1 MVEERGDLFA
11 VTENWYVDYA
21 VYDDVGGGTGKV
33 HGLFT
38 SENGNLEYLGAEIG
52 PLGLR
57 ATPIPIDTARV
68 NERRQ
73 LVELCESKE
82 RLRDAT
88 ILEDDEEMITEIDSR
103 VRDFFGVVSDEV
115 LEELTVEWI
124 VPFLLVR
131 LQEWDYRGH
140 ELTRKM
146 RDLGFGATRSAAM
159 YRALRQME
167 KEGMII
173 SEPDRIDRHPSHRRY
188 SITDVGEAYLECL
201 ANAFAQYQKE
211 MDLFSRIYNRQHITE
226 HRGRSTRTSG

>member
-21 VYDDVGGGTGKV
+21 VYDDVGGRTGKV

-38 SENGNLEYLGAEIG
+38 GENGNLEYLGAEIG
-52 PLGLR
+52 SLGLR

-115 LEELTVEWI
+115 LEELSVEWI

-159 YRALRQME
+159 YRALR
-167 KEGMII
+167 
-173 SEPDRIDRHPSHRRY
+173 
-188 SITDVGEAYLECL
+188 
-201 ANAFAQYQKE
+201 
-211 MDLFSRIYNRQHITE
+211 
-226 HRGRSTRTSG
+226 

>member
-11 VTENWYVDYA
+11 VTENRFVDYA
-21 VYDDVGGGTGKV
+21 VCDDVDGRTGKV
-33 HGLFT
+33 YGLFAD
-38 SENGNLEYLGAEIG
+38 ENGNLEYLGAKVG
-52 PLGLR
+52 SLGLR
-57 ATPIPIDTARV
+57 ATPIPIDIARV
-68 NERRQ
+68 NERRK

-82 RLRDAT
+82 RLKDAA
-88 ILEDDEEMITEIDSR
+88 ILEDDKEMITEIDSR
-103 VRDFFGVVSDEV
+103 VRDFFGVVSDEL
-115 LEELTVEWI
+115 LEELSVEWV
-124 VPFLLVR
+124 VPFLLVC

-146 RDLGFGATRSAAM
+146 SDLGFGATRSAAM

-167 KEGMII
+167 KEGIII
-173 SEPDRIDRHPSHRRY
+173 SETDRIDRGPANRRY

-211 MDLFSRIYNRQHITE
+211 MDLISRIYNRQHITE